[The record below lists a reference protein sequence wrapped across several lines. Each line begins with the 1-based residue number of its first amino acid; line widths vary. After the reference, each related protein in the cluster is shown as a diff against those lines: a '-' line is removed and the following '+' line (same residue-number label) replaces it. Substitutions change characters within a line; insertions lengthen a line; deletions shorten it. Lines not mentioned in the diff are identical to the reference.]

1 MVKLYTLP
9 TCPRCSVVKKKL
21 DEAHIDYEICEDEK
35 EMEEKGIDLLPAM
48 EAGQDE
54 EIMDFA
60 AILAFI
66 KAHNEEGG
74 NR

>member
-1 MVKLYTLP
+1 MRKTKIICTIGPASESEEKLREL
-9 TCPRCSVVKKKL
+9 
-21 DEAHIDYEICEDEK
+21 
-35 EMEEKGIDLLPAM
+35 MEEKGIDLLPAM

-54 EIMDFA
+54 ERMDFA

-74 NR
+74 NK

>member
-1 MVKLYTLP
+1 MVKLYSLP

-21 DEAHIDYEICEDEK
+21 DEAHIENEVCENEK

-54 EIMDFA
+54 ERMGFA

-66 KAHNEEGG
+66 KAHNPEVG

>member
-1 MVKLYTLP
+1 MISLKIRYEK
-9 TCPRCSVVKKKL
+9 SKIIIY
-21 DEAHIDYEICEDEK
+21 EAHIDYEVCEDEK

-48 EAGQDE
+48 ETGQDE
-54 EIMDFA
+54 ERMDFS

>member
-1 MVKLYTLP
+1 MVKLYSLP

-21 DEAHIDYEICEDEK
+21 DEAHIEYEVCENEK

-48 EAGQDE
+48 EVDQNE
-54 EIMDFA
+54 ERMDFS

-66 KAHNEEGG
+66 KAHNPEVG

>member
-1 MVKLYTLP
+1 MVKLYILP

-21 DEAHIDYEICEDEK
+21 DEAHINYEICKDEK

-48 EAGQDE
+48 EVDQNE
-54 EIMDFA
+54 ERMDFS

>member
-21 DEAHIDYEICEDEK
+21 DEAHIDYEVCEDEK

-48 EAGQDE
+48 EAD
-54 EIMDFA
+54 
-60 AILAFI
+60 
-66 KAHNEEGG
+66 
-74 NR
+74 